1 MRMVVISLTILLVL
15 MAIWTWVHF
24 TSIDPM
30 TEYYREELTRLGDL
44 VDEGDWDNVELHMI
58 HYYKEWQ
65 GTRELW
71 IYFVNQDDIDNIDAS
86 MGKLKS
92 FVRNQNKVMA
102 QAELE
107 HLKVLF
113 DIIKENECVTLDNIF

>member
-30 TEYYREELTRLGDL
+30 TEYYREELTGLGDL
-44 VDEGDWDNVELHMI
+44 IDAGDWDSVESNMVN
-58 HYYKEWQ
+58 YYEEWQ
-65 GTRELW
+65 DTRELW

-86 MGKLKS
+86 MEKLKS
-92 FVRNQNKVMA
+92 FVGNRDKVMA

-113 DIIKENECVTLDNIF
+113 VVIKENECVTLDNIF

>member
-1 MRMVVISLTILLVL
+1 

-30 TEYYREELTRLGDL
+30 TEYYREELTGLGDL
-44 VDEGDWDNVELHMI
+44 IDAGDWDSVESNMVN
-58 HYYKEWQ
+58 YYEEWQ
-65 GTRELW
+65 DTRELW

-86 MGKLKS
+86 MEKLKS
-92 FVRNQNKVMA
+92 FVGNRDKVMA

-113 DIIKENECVTLDNIF
+113 VVIKENECVTLDNIF